1 MAANLPHALACV
13 WHLCSALSRVSPPE
27 ISERE
32 LRWRCCRQ
40 RSGLAACHSSLTAE
54 LAAQQGPS
62 LELAPVSKQSRRDL
76 QDSQGG
82 VYRCY
87 SSVLISTLQTWQMLL
102 QQLLSSLQCRHAQ
115 SQALLEGNMNSH
127 VRLFVSG
134 SQVNAIVT
142 LLILVNKLAQ
152 HFSLLELTEYLITV
166 IENYSF
172 VA

>member
-13 WHLCSALSRVSPPE
+13 WQLCSALSRVSPPE

-32 LRWRCCRQ
+32 LRWWCCRQ

-62 LELAPVSKQSRRDL
+62 LELASVSKQSRRDL

-87 SSVLISTLQTWQMLL
+87 SSVLISTL